1 MNFSQIFLS
10 FRTIETELEV
20 ELESVTM
27 FVRKFENQFFFPVIK
42 KGSSKNL
49 NMWIYFNGIP
59 SMSSEYQSQIELKN
73 ENSKI
78 TFQAPTM
85 PINKYQDTVTKNQ
98 TCLVLSKQMLKNL
111 ELTKATFNVLKVHA

>member
-1 MNFSQIFLS
+1 M
-10 FRTIETELEV
+10 ETELTV

-42 KGSSKNL
+42 KGNSKNL

-59 SMSSEYQSQIELKN
+59 SMSSEYLSQIELKN
-73 ENSKI
+73 ENTNI

>member
-1 MNFSQIFLS
+1 M
-10 FRTIETELEV
+10 ETELTV
-20 ELESVTM
+20 ELESAIM
-27 FVRKFENQFFFPVIK
+27 YVRKFENQSFFPLIK
-42 KGSSKNL
+42 KGSSKSL

-73 ENSKI
+73 ENTKI

-85 PINKYQDTVTKNQ
+85 PINKNQDTVIKNQ

-111 ELTKATFNVLKVHA
+111 ELTKATFNVLKVHT

>member
-1 MNFSQIFLS
+1 M
-10 FRTIETELEV
+10 ETELTV

-27 FVRKFENQFFFPVIK
+27 FLRKFENQFFFPVIK

-73 ENSKI
+73 ENTKI
-78 TFQAPTM
+78 IFQAPTM
-85 PINKYQDTVTKNQ
+85 PINKYQDTVIKNQ

-111 ELTKATFNVLKVHA
+111 ELTKATFNVLKVHP